1 MIQLWYTIRFS
12 LRMLAA
18 RPIMTILSVLTMGIG
33 IGVTTSQLMTFKGMM
48 DPDLPLP
55 NADELVAVSSRYEG
69 VEKYKSIHSHLFSYW
84 KQHQTKLKSLF
95 AYSEG
100 TVNVFFQNRAIRY
113 TGSQVDAGFFSG
125 LGVEPML
132 GEGFRE
138 GDDQLEMPKKAVLS
152 YSAWTRDFASDPS
165 IIGKEIL
172 VNSES
177 AMVVGVMPEDFKFP
191 TNSEIWIPDIFYPGQ
206 LVAYDSNPSSF
217 VGGRLEK
224 DVDLDEAENELNR
237 LTQDFVSKVPEDF
250 GALFEGMTDIAIA
263 PYVES
268 VTDDNTRNIMFLSTT
283 VVVLVLLIAC
293 ANVTNL
299 LLAGF
304 STRMKEMAIR
314 CALGASRR
322 DMAFQLWFES
332 FLIAAGGALV
342 GIIYCMWATDWGNAQ
357 LLKME
362 APFWYHLTFTP
373 DLAIMI
379 IGITLLSSLL
389 AALLPVLRVGKL
401 SINQVLQDD
410 SRTASSLNIGA
421 TNKTLV
427 VLQISISCA
436 LLMVAGMMIKQIY
449 SVRSVDLGF
458 DTQSVLG
465 ARMGLF
471 EGKYKRVN
479 SRSDFIKELLAVLNQ
494 QDEIEAAAV
503 TTRMQLIHP
512 SWNTLVLL
520 PDENGE
526 YSGEPIPIL
535 SDGVS
540 KDYFE
545 CLDVDWIEGEGF
557 SDKKIPISGLKEIVI
572 TEDFAKRF
580 FGDPSVLGKKIR
592 IVQETASITFKE
604 ELEIVGVVENTF
616 MRGGFIDSEL
626 EGAHFHIS
634 NMPREISRFITVVIR
649 PKQGYSPYELVPLLK
664 RCVAEVDREIP
675 LYFVETPY
683 DSIENEFAGLR
694 FAADMFVIFSTVAL
708 FLSFVGIFGITTFS
722 ILERIQEIGIRKSL
736 GATGSEVFAMV
747 FRKGGVEL
755 VVGLVLGTLAGISLT
770 YALNSIFLKTGLMDP
785 LVYLVVV
792 IILAASSLLATVYPA
807 RKAALIQ
814 PAEATRVN

>member
-18 RPIMTILSVLTMGIG
+18 RPVMTLMAVMTMGIG
-33 IGVTTSQLMTFKGMM
+33 IGVTTSQLMIFKGLMY
-48 DPDLPLP
+48 PDLPLT
-55 NADELVAVSSRYEG
+55 NADEIVAVSTRKEG
-69 VEKYKSIHSHLFSYW
+69 GEKYSDIHSHLFHHW
-84 KQHQTKLKSLF
+84 RDHQTSLKSLF
-95 AYSEG
+95 SYTEG
-100 TVNVFFQNRAIRY
+100 TVNVFFQNRAVRY
-113 TGSQVDAGFFSG
+113 SGSQVDAGFFDG
-125 LGVEPML
+125 LEVTPIL
-132 GEGFRE
+132 GEGFRA
-138 GDDQLEMPKKAVLS
+138 GDDELEMPKKVVLG
-152 YSAWTRDFASDPS
+152 YGAWERDFASDPS

-172 VNSES
+172 VNSET
-177 AMVVGVMPEDFKFP
+177 AMVVGVMPEGFKYP
-191 TNSEIWIPDIFYPGQ
+191 TNSEIWIPDVFYPGQ
-206 LVAYDSNPSSF
+206 LVAYDSNPSCF
-217 VGGRLEK
+217 VAARLEK
-224 DVDLDEAENELNR
+224 GTDIKEAESELNR
-237 LTQDFVSKVPEDF
+237 LTQEFLTQVPADFRV
-250 GALFEGMTDIAIA
+250 LFEGKSEISLA

-268 VTDDNTRNIMFLSTT
+268 VTDDNTRNIMFLSST
-283 VVVLVLLIAC
+283 VVILVLLIAC

-304 STRMKEMAIR
+304 ATRMKEMAIR

-332 FLIAAGGALV
+332 FIIAASGALV

-362 APFWYHLTFTP
+362 APFWYHLTFTT
-373 DLAIMI
+373 DLFLMI
-379 IGITLLSSLL
+379 LGITVLSSLL

-410 SRTASSLNIGA
+410 SRTGSTLNIGA

-449 SVRSVDLGF
+449 SFRSVDLGF
-458 DTQSVLG
+458 DTQSVLA

-471 EGKYKRVN
+471 EGKYKSVN
-479 SRSDFIKELLAVLNQ
+479 SRSNFIKELLSVLND
-494 QDEIEAAAV
+494 QDEIAAAAV
-503 TTRMQLIHP
+503 TTRMQVIHP
-512 SWNTLVLL
+512 SWNISVVL

-526 YSGEPIPIL
+526 FTGEPFQIY

-540 KDYFE
+540 RKFFE
-545 CLDVDWIEGEGF
+545 CVDVDWVEGRNF
-557 SDKKIPISGLKEIVI
+557 DVSKIPLSGLKEVI
-572 TEDFAKRF
+572 LTKEFADRYFKDESPIGKR
-580 FGDPSVLGKKIR
+580 IR
-592 IVQETASITFKE
+592 IQQEIGSNNIFE
-604 ELEIVGVVENTF
+604 ELEIVGVVQNTF
-616 MRGGFIDSEL
+616 MRGGLSDASKTV
-626 EGAHFHIS
+626 GAHFHYS
-634 NMPREISRFITVVIR
+634 NVSHRFVTVVIR
-649 PKQGYSPYELVPLLK
+649 PQKGYSPYELVPLLK

-675 LYFVETPY
+675 LYFVETPH

-694 FAADMFVIFSTVAL
+694 FAADLFVIFSAVAL

-722 ILERIQEIGIRKSL
+722 ILERIQEIGIRKSI
-736 GATGSEVFAMV
+736 GATGTEVFAMV
-747 FRKGGVEL
+747 FRKGGIEL
-755 VVGLVLGTLAGISLT
+755 AVGLVLGTLGGISLT